1 MAQVLWAINLVFRV
15 CEIDFILTMDKNI
28 IEAAFKRSSL
38 NQDEDSVDKFIRK
51 TIQLPLSLPD
61 PADEEWN
68 SFLEKELGYEP
79 KIKSTQYYTIDS
91 SPNDEQG
98 M

>member
-1 MAQVLWAINLVFRV
+1 MQRRQSRQP
-15 CEIDFILTMDKNI
+15 EMPKG
-28 IEAAFKRSSL
+28 
-38 NQDEDSVDKFIRK
+38 DKFIRK

-68 SFLEKELGYEP
+68 SFFEKELGYEP